1 MPAFDPSALW
11 NKSKAFID
19 RALRARDD
27 SDDPNFHLW
36 AALSLEILG
45 KAALANIHPSLV
57 ADPNDQKSMFH
68 ACGIKSPLDTRS
80 ITAKTVFERLPQLS
94 KEFDE
99 ALKKQCMLM
108 ANRRNAELH
117 SGESPVV
124 GLDQRNWVPT
134 FWKASNVILAMQKK
148 DLEDWV
154 GVEEA
159 SRVRTILT
167 DAAKLLEQSVAS
179 RIARRSAEY
188 GVKFPVGSPDR
199 QEAQARALARSA
211 PSKLA
216 SEADDVEE
224 CDCPACSSKAWLLG
238 YESHTE
244 IIDSQEFSEDFGYW
258 RTERVAIY
266 YDVDGF
272 YCSECGLTL
281 TGRDEIGHA
290 GLPEDFL
297 REEEREPDYEPEYG
311 ND

>member
-1 MPAFDPSALW
+1 MPAFEPSALW
-11 NKSKAFID
+11 NKSKAFVD

-45 KAALANIHPSLV
+45 KAALANIHPALV

-68 ACGIKSPLDTRS
+68 ACGIKSPVDTRS

-124 GLDQRNWVPT
+124 GLDQRSWVPT
-134 FWKASNVILAMQKK
+134 FWKAASVILAMQEREL
-148 DLEDWV
+148 DDWI
-154 GVEEA
+154 GVEESA
-159 SRVRTILT
+159 RVKTILT
-167 DAAKLLEQSVAS
+167 DTAKLLEQSVAS
-179 RIARRSAEY
+179 RIARRAAEY
-188 GVKFPVGSPDR
+188 AAKFPIGSTDR
-199 QEAQARALARSA
+199 QEAQARALARSV

-224 CDCPACSSKAWLLG
+224 YTCPACSSKGWLLG
-238 YESHTE
+238 YEGNTE
-244 IIDSQEFSEDFGYW
+244 IIDSHEVAEDYGYW
-258 RTERVAIY
+258 RIEMVATY
-266 YDVDGF
+266 YYIDGF
-272 YCSECGLTL
+272 YCGECGLNL
-281 TGRDEIGHA
+281 AGRDEIRHA
-290 GLPEDFL
+290 GLPEDFV
-297 REEEREPDYEPEYG
+297 REEEREPDYEPDYG